1 MKGTYL
7 IGIVAVLAIIVG
19 WSPFWN
25 VFNPTSRPTD
35 ESSVPAIEYTNA
47 EYGFRLT
54 LPQGW
59 QGYTV
64 VTDTWVGQH
73 MDGAPED
80 RGTTITVRHPAWTA
94 ERPRQDIPI
103 MIFPYDAWELIQ
115 TEQLSVSAAPIPP
128 TELGRNNRYIFA
140 LPARYNYAFPEG
152 FEEVERIIANTPLT
166 TFDVVNK

>member
-1 MKGTYL
+1 MKIKYL
-7 IGIVAVLAIIVG
+7 VAILVVSIVILG
-19 WSPFWN
+19 WWRFGS
-25 VFNPTSRPTD
+25 VFNTINERRDT
-35 ESSVPAIEYTNA
+35 SSVTTTEYINK
-47 EYGFRLT
+47 EYGFGLT
-54 LPQGW
+54 LPQRW
-59 QGYTV
+59 QGYTI

-73 MDGAPED
+73 MSGAPAE
-80 RGTTITVRHPAWTA
+80 RGAVITVRHPAWTMD
-94 ERPRQDIPI
+94 RPRQDIPI

-166 TFDVVNK
+166 TFDVVSK